1 MTIRVKQTGV
11 QTLTPNNVADQ
22 TYILLR
28 EQSQNPR
35 EKLSLER
42 IKKACDY
49 LEDNRNRLTPIAVER
64 YCIDHGWEGP
74 KAQSIRNS
82 KDVLYKYFTLRRSQQ
97 SWLTRA
103 KSPMGA
109 PQVAD
114 ESIRAYI
121 QLVTNERDQAIAARL
136 RVEAGL
142 RNILPISA
150 DDLIRGHEETP
161 PVAKYTYPYQDIIE
175 VAKILL
181 DGQRLSNFGLEI
193 YKDRIRGSVTKNV
206 LLEKKHLIALQ
217 KILNNG

>member
-1 MTIRVKQTGV
+1 
-11 QTLTPNNVADQ
+11 
-22 TYILLR
+22 
-28 EQSQNPR
+28 
-35 EKLSLER
+35 
-42 IKKACDY
+42 
-49 LEDNRNRLTPIAVER
+49 
-64 YCIDHGWEGP
+64 
-74 KAQSIRNS
+74 
-82 KDVLYKYFTLRRSQQ
+82 
-97 SWLTRA
+97 
-103 KSPMGA
+103 MGA